1 MCGPAGFGSALR
13 FIATKMSARDTTRS
27 VPRKSHLDFTP
38 ACSYSR
44 SMEVNRSGTDGT
56 DSTDSHFAGD
66 ATEALMGPRK
76 DLVLTAIVE
85 NYIATGDPVA
95 SQAIA
100 RQQNREG
107 MSAAT
112 VRNVMA
118 DLSEAGYLE
127 QPHTSAG
134 RIPTAQAFRY
144 YVEQLL
150 RRKSSPHQALPQPT
164 QEQIEESFSGVASA
178 TDFFA
183 RTSHILALLS
193 GGVGVGLGVPI
204 ASADWELLEH
214 VHFARLGNSR
224 VLTVLVTTAGVV
236 RDRLLTLEHDL
247 SPSELETA
255 ANYLNQNFHGW
266 GLESIRKELTRRM
279 DRERREYD
287 QVLCSLELWA
297 KGAMNPSGD
306 RNAQEKSDLCRRRRQ
321 PDGHRS
327 RPEKPAGD
335 ISRSRRETT
344 HHRSAER
351 LRRQQAA
358 FGARGGGPGRKHSGN
373 ARPGADRR
381 PRAPRC
387 GASGN
392 GRRRS
397 VHSNAVCQ
405 RHRHRHLCRRSFRP
419 LGSTALTGCSV
430 SPPPADKP
438 HVPRR
443 FR

>member
-56 DSTDSHFAGD
+56 DSHSAGD

-306 RNAQEKSDLCRRRRQ
+306 RNAQEKSIFVDGVANLMATEADQRNLREIFLALEEKQRIIDLLNAYVDSKQPSVRVVVGLEESIPEMRDLVLIAAPARRGAEHLGTVAVIGPTRMQYASAIDTVTYVADLFGRWAAQ
-321 PDGHRS
+321 P
-327 RPEKPAGD
+327 
-335 ISRSRRETT
+335 
-344 HHRSAER
+344 
-351 LRRQQAA
+351 
-358 FGARGGGPGRKHSGN
+358 
-373 ARPGADRR
+373 
-381 PRAPRC
+381 
-387 GASGN
+387 
-392 GRRRS
+392 
-397 VHSNAVCQ
+397 
-405 RHRHRHLCRRSFRP
+405 
-419 LGSTALTGCSV
+419 
-430 SPPPADKP
+430 
-438 HVPRR
+438 
-443 FR
+443 

>member
-1 MCGPAGFGSALR
+1 
-13 FIATKMSARDTTRS
+13 
-27 VPRKSHLDFTP
+27 
-38 ACSYSR
+38 
-44 SMEVNRSGTDGT
+44 MEVNGFGNDGIGNDSG
-56 DSTDSHFAGD
+56 GD
-66 ATEALMGPRK
+66 ASGVPMGPRK
-76 DLVLTAIVE
+76 DLVLIAIVE

-95 SQAIA
+95 SQAVA

-150 RRKSSPHQALPQPT
+150 RRKSSPRHALPLPA
-164 QEQIEESFSGVASA
+164 QEQIEESFSGVANA
-178 TDFFA
+178 ADFFA
-183 RTSHILALLS
+183 RTSHVLALLS

-214 VHFARLGNSR
+214 VHFARLGHSR

-306 RNAQEKSDLCRRRRQ
+306 RNAHEKSIFV
-321 PDGHRS
+321 DGVANLMAT
-327 RPEKPAGD
+327 E
-335 ISRSRRETT
+335 
-344 HHRSAER
+344 
-351 LRRQQAA
+351 
-358 FGARGGGPGRKHSGN
+358 
-373 ARPGADRR
+373 AD
-381 PRAPRC
+381 
-387 GASGN
+387 
-392 GRRRS
+392 
-397 VHSNAVCQ
+397 Q
-405 RHRHRHLCRRSFRP
+405 RHLREIFLALEEKQRIIDLLNAYVDSKQPSVRVVVGLEESIPEMRDLVLIAAPARRGAEHLGTVAVIGPTRMQYASAID
-419 LGSTALTGCSV
+419 TVTYV
-430 SPPPADKP
+430 ADLFGRWAAQP
-438 HVPRR
+438 
-443 FR
+443 

>member
-1 MCGPAGFGSALR
+1 MVSHLETANLKL
-13 FIATKMSARDTTRS
+13 IYHM
-27 VPRKSHLDFTP
+27 RKSWLDF
-38 ACSYSR
+38 ASSNSYSR
-44 SMEVNRSGTDGT
+44 SMEVNGSGSDETGN
-56 DSTDSHFAGD
+56 DSAGD
-66 ATEALMGPRK
+66 ASGAPIGPRK

-118 DLSEAGYLE
+118 ELSESGYLE

-150 RRKSSPHQALPQPT
+150 RRTSPRQALPQPT

-193 GGVGVGLGVPI
+193 GGVGVGLGVPV

-214 VHFARLGNSR
+214 VHFARLGHSR

-306 RNAQEKSDLCRRRRQ
+306 RNAHEKSIFV
-321 PDGHRS
+321 DGVANLMAT
-327 RPEKPAGD
+327 E
-335 ISRSRRETT
+335 
-344 HHRSAER
+344 
-351 LRRQQAA
+351 
-358 FGARGGGPGRKHSGN
+358 
-373 ARPGADRR
+373 AD
-381 PRAPRC
+381 
-387 GASGN
+387 
-392 GRRRS
+392 
-397 VHSNAVCQ
+397 Q
-405 RHRHRHLCRRSFRP
+405 RHLREIFLALEEKKRIIDLLNAYVDSKQPSVRVVVGLEESIPEMRDLVLIAAPARRGAEHLGTVAVIGPTRMQYASAID
-419 LGSTALTGCSV
+419 TVTYV
-430 SPPPADKP
+430 ADLFGRWAAQP
-438 HVPRR
+438 
-443 FR
+443 

>member
-1 MCGPAGFGSALR
+1 
-13 FIATKMSARDTTRS
+13 
-27 VPRKSHLDFTP
+27 
-38 ACSYSR
+38 
-44 SMEVNRSGTDGT
+44 
-56 DSTDSHFAGD
+56 
-66 ATEALMGPRK
+66 MGPRK

-118 DLSEAGYLE
+118 DLSESGYLE

-150 RRKSSPHQALPQPT
+150 RRKSSPRQALPQPT
-164 QEQIEESFSGVASA
+164 QEQIEESFSGVAST

-193 GGVGVGLGVPI
+193 GGVGVGLGAPI
-204 ASADWELLEH
+204 AASADWELMEH

-236 RDRLLTLEHDL
+236 RDRLLMLEHDF
-247 SPSELETA
+247 SSSELETA

-279 DRERREYD
+279 DRERHEYD
-287 QVLCSLELWA
+287 QVHCSLELWA
-297 KGAMNPSGD
+297 KGAMNPSTD
-306 RNAQEKSDLCRRRRQ
+306 AQEKSVFVDGVANLMVTEADQRNLREIFLALEEKQRIIDLLNAYVDSKQPSVRVVVGLEESIPEMRDLVLIAAPARRGAEHLGTVAVIGPTRMQYASAIGTVTYVADLFGRWAAQ
-321 PDGHRS
+321 P
-327 RPEKPAGD
+327 
-335 ISRSRRETT
+335 
-344 HHRSAER
+344 
-351 LRRQQAA
+351 
-358 FGARGGGPGRKHSGN
+358 
-373 ARPGADRR
+373 
-381 PRAPRC
+381 
-387 GASGN
+387 
-392 GRRRS
+392 
-397 VHSNAVCQ
+397 
-405 RHRHRHLCRRSFRP
+405 
-419 LGSTALTGCSV
+419 
-430 SPPPADKP
+430 
-438 HVPRR
+438 
-443 FR
+443 

>member
-1 MCGPAGFGSALR
+1 ME
-13 FIATKMSARDTTRS
+13 
-27 VPRKSHLDFTP
+27 V
-38 ACSYSR
+38 SR
-44 SMEVNRSGTDGT
+44 SGNEGT
-56 DSTDSHFAGD
+56 DSHSAGD
-66 ATEALMGPRK
+66 ATEPPMGPRK

-118 DLSEAGYLE
+118 DLSESGYLE

-150 RRKSSPHQALPQPT
+150 RRKSSPRQALSQPT
-164 QEQIEESFSGVASA
+164 QEQIEESFSGVANA

-266 GLESIRKELTRRM
+266 GLESIRKELARRM
-279 DRERREYD
+279 DRERHEYD

-297 KGAMNPSGD
+297 KGAMSPSGD
-306 RNAQEKSDLCRRRRQ
+306 RNSQEKSIFVDGVANLMATEADQRNLRQIFLALEEKQRIIDLLNAYVDSKQPSVRVVVGLEESIPEMRDLVLIAAPARRGAEHLGTVAVIGPTRMQYASAIDTVTYVADLFGRWATQ
-321 PDGHRS
+321 P
-327 RPEKPAGD
+327 
-335 ISRSRRETT
+335 
-344 HHRSAER
+344 
-351 LRRQQAA
+351 
-358 FGARGGGPGRKHSGN
+358 
-373 ARPGADRR
+373 
-381 PRAPRC
+381 
-387 GASGN
+387 
-392 GRRRS
+392 
-397 VHSNAVCQ
+397 
-405 RHRHRHLCRRSFRP
+405 
-419 LGSTALTGCSV
+419 
-430 SPPPADKP
+430 
-438 HVPRR
+438 
-443 FR
+443 